1 MAEPFQTS
9 DSDDAG
15 LIGRVFGSR
24 ARGAAS
30 QDIEALLAAAARVT
44 DVSAAEVRTAG
55 NEHAVDVTRHLRA
68 PCLGMYRRYL
78 EHCFVDRKLSDDEVE
93 DLAHLRAILCLD
105 DSACVP
111 LHDEVAV
118 ALYGAAVDEALE
130 DHRLEPEEE
139 EFLSHLRANL
149 RLEED
154 TADQTLAAA
163 TRKARNRYL
172 ATATTAEG
180 AIVAAREAVV
190 ELEGSSPESI
200 EAAVGDALGQAATLL
215 PDIQEVE
222 ITKLTARLDD
232 GRLES
237 WHVTLR
243 GTLPRSK

>member
-1 MAEPFQTS
+1 
-9 DSDDAG
+9 
-15 LIGRVFGSR
+15 
-24 ARGAAS
+24 
-30 QDIEALLAAAARVT
+30 
-44 DVSAAEVRTAG
+44 
-55 NEHAVDVTRHLRA
+55 
-68 PCLGMYRRYL
+68 
-78 EHCFVDRKLSDDEVE
+78 
-93 DLAHLRAILCLD
+93 
-105 DSACVP
+105 
-111 LHDEVAV
+111 V

-130 DHRLEPEEE
+130 DHRLEPDEE
-139 EFLSHLRANL
+139 EFLSRLRANL

-154 TADQTLAAA
+154 TADQALAAA

-180 AIVAAREAVV
+180 AIVAAKEAVV

-237 WHVTLR
+237 WHVTVR
-243 GTLPRSK
+243 GKLPRSR

>member
-9 DSDDAG
+9 DADDAG

-30 QDIEALLAAAARVT
+30 RDIEALLEAAERVT
-44 DVSAAEVRTAG
+44 DVSADQVRTVG
-55 NEHAVDVTRHLRA
+55 SGHAVDVRRHLRA

-78 EHCFVDRKLSDDEVE
+78 EHCFVDRKLTDDEVE
-93 DLAHLRAILCLD
+93 DLAHLRTILCLE

-130 DHRLEPEEE
+130 DHRLEPEEQ
-139 EFLSHLRANL
+139 EFLSNLRANL

-154 TADQTLAAA
+154 TADQALAAA

-180 AIVAAREAVV
+180 AIVAAKEAVV
-190 ELEGSSPESI
+190 ELEGSSSESI
-200 EAAVGDALGQAATLL
+200 EDAVGDALGQASTLL
-215 PDIQEVE
+215 PDIREVE
-222 ITKLTARLDD
+222 ITKLTARLEDS
-232 GRLES
+232 RLQS
-237 WHVTLR
+237 WHVTVR
-243 GTLPRSK
+243 GTLPRSR